1 MKKQRTSQ
9 KQNADRHESKEE
21 LNQHDPDRVKI
32 DKDGAQQQNTIIQQI
47 NGFAMTP
54 MNDRIAAKTIE
65 DHKYLLELVE
75 NKAAIAYFAV
85 ANRN

>member
-32 DKDGAQQQNTIIQQI
+32 DKDGA
-47 NGFAMTP
+47 
-54 MNDRIAAKTIE
+54 
-65 DHKYLLELVE
+65 
-75 NKAAIAYFAV
+75 
-85 ANRN
+85 